1 MTSTIASFRSSFEER
16 LFTQSADSFN
26 DLCIELFQFQYQN
39 NSTYRAYCDLIHAP
53 IKEIKVYKDIPF
65 LPISAF
71 KSHELKSGSFNA
83 EAIFSSS
90 GTSGNQTSRH
100 FVENLVV
107 YEKSFRLGFEYFYD
121 TPEEYC
127 VLGLLPSYLEREGS
141 SLIYMVNSMI
151 EHSKHSQSGFFLHNQ
166 QELYNLLRELAKT
179 QTKVLLIGV
188 SFALLDFAESYKIPF
203 NNNLIVMETGGMKG
217 RRKELIREELHEV
230 LSTSFGV
237 KSVHSEYGMTEL
249 LSQAYS
255 KGNGI
260 FETPPWMKVLIRQQ
274 DDPFELVPKGQSGAI
289 DLIDLANISSC
300 GFIRTDD
307 LGRVLNKS
315 SFEVLGRLD
324 VSDIRG
330 CNLMVN

>member
-1 MTSTIASFRSSFEER
+1 
-16 LFTQSADSFN
+16 
-26 DLCIELFQFQYQN
+26 
-39 NSTYRAYCDLIHAP
+39 
-53 IKEIKVYKDIPF
+53 
-65 LPISAF
+65 
-71 KSHELKSGSFNA
+71 
-83 EAIFSSS
+83 
-90 GTSGNQTSRH
+90 
-100 FVENLVV
+100 
-107 YEKSFRLGFEYFYD
+107 
-121 TPEEYC
+121 
-127 VLGLLPSYLEREGS
+127 
-141 SLIYMVNSMI
+141 
-151 EHSKHSQSGFFLHNQ
+151 
-166 QELYNLLRELAKT
+166 
-179 QTKVLLIGV
+179 
-188 SFALLDFAESYKIPF
+188 
-203 NNNLIVMETGGMKG
+203 METGGMKG